1 MKVPNSVPRFFAEAA
16 RKHCVSS
23 AQWDEMKTEWY
34 PFPPPSTHGR
44 KKQKKKKKKKKKKK
58 QKGRRAEGR
67 VSGAKG
73 RRKVFKARPRNM
85 AGGKPRKLSA
95 RFA

>member
-1 MKVPNSVPRFFAEAA
+1 MKVPNSVLRLFAEAV

-23 AQWDEMKTEWY
+23 VQGEDMKTEWY
-34 PFPPPSTHGR
+34 PCPPHPPTPGR
-44 KKQKKKKKKKKKKK
+44 SRKKKKT

-85 AGGKPRKLSA
+85 VGGKPRKLSA